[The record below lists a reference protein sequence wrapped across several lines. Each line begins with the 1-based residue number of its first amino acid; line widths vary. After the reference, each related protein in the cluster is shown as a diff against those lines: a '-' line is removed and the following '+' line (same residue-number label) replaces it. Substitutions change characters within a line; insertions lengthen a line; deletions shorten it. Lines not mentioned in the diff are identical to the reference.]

1 MSRSSVQIRPSAP
14 VKNPQFLAGFLLSD
28 SSVTQE
34 RDENSSDELYYGI
47 IADLQHYLR
56 KKWL

>member
-1 MSRSSVQIRPSAP
+1 

-56 KKWL
+56 KKMVVNISKVCYT